1 LPARWYKRRP
11 EAAARLNAARTAL
24 GELSQRVSV
33 PVENL
38 VSPELVRR
46 LCWDWEPTENPAT
59 AVDQFLA
66 AGQARR
72 WQREL
77 VVPVLAAALG

>member
-1 LPARWYKRRP
+1 
-11 EAAARLNAARTAL
+11 
-24 GELSQRVSV
+24 
-33 PVENL
+33 VENL

-46 LCWDWEPTENPAT
+46 LCWDWEPTENPT
-59 AVDQFLA
+59 SAVDQFLA